1 MYIKSFLVN
10 TNKNLLWRTFVVVS
24 FCIKTNNE
32 QIQNYLMD
40 NIALINLSDIIFVK
54 KCFSKYTNII
64 VHYVGTDTNLFY
76 EYFADILTGCIINN
90 FEYKIVHKLLE
101 FNYFYFDDM
110 DLSKIETNCTE
121 ILNSLSNTTAIDVS
135 SYLPIEIL
143 DRENCVFESV
153 CDYIKNHKS
162 MVLDGFVRFRLF
174 KYINI
179 LDSFVDF
186 CVNQFI
192 LNREYTEFIDL
203 LKLYIN
209 SKETKTKLVH
219 LIYVND
225 ESILL
230 DENKNIISLSHS
242 NLDTHYLS
250 DISFSSNDYAL
261 NTLLSLLPEKI
272 IIHLVSPE
280 NEFINTLRL
289 IFDGKV
295 VICSDCN
302 ICRTYKIL
310 SNSKIT

>member
-1 MYIKSFLVN
+1 M
-10 TNKNLLWRTFVVVS
+10 VS

-76 EYFADILTGCIINN
+76 EYFANILTGCIINN

>member
-1 MYIKSFLVN
+1 M
-10 TNKNLLWRTFVVVS
+10 VS

-76 EYFADILTGCIINN
+76 EYFANILTGCIINN

-162 MVLDGFVRFRLF
+162 MVLDGFVTFRLF
-174 KYINI
+174 QYINI

>member
-1 MYIKSFLVN
+1 M
-10 TNKNLLWRTFVVVS
+10 VS

-54 KCFSKYTNII
+54 KFFSKYTNII

-121 ILNSLSNTTAIDVS
+121 ILNSLSSTTAIDMS

>member
-1 MYIKSFLVN
+1 M
-10 TNKNLLWRTFVVVS
+10 VS

-174 KYINI
+174 QYINI

>member
-1 MYIKSFLVN
+1 M
-10 TNKNLLWRTFVVVS
+10 VS

-54 KCFSKYTNII
+54 KFFSKYTNII

-76 EYFADILTGCIINN
+76 EYFANILTGCIINN

-174 KYINI
+174 QYINI

>member
-10 TNKNLLWRTFVVVS
+10 TNKNLLGRTFVVVS

-54 KCFSKYTNII
+54 KFFSKYTNII

-76 EYFADILTGCIINN
+76 EYFANILTGCIINN

-174 KYINI
+174 QYINI

>member
-1 MYIKSFLVN
+1 M
-10 TNKNLLWRTFVVVS
+10 VS

-54 KCFSKYTNII
+54 KFFSKYTNII

-76 EYFADILTGCIINN
+76 EYFANILTGCIINN

-121 ILNSLSNTTAIDVS
+121 ILNSLSNTTAINVS

-174 KYINI
+174 QYINI

>member
-1 MYIKSFLVN
+1 M
-10 TNKNLLWRTFVVVS
+10 VS

-209 SKETKTKLVH
+209 SKENKTKLVH

>member
-1 MYIKSFLVN
+1 M
-10 TNKNLLWRTFVVVS
+10 VS

-162 MVLDGFVRFRLF
+162 MVIDGFVRFRLF

>member
-1 MYIKSFLVN
+1 M
-10 TNKNLLWRTFVVVS
+10 VS

-54 KCFSKYTNII
+54 KFFSKYTNII

-76 EYFADILTGCIINN
+76 EYFANILTGCIINN

>member
-1 MYIKSFLVN
+1 
-10 TNKNLLWRTFVVVS
+10 
-24 FCIKTNNE
+24 
-32 QIQNYLMD
+32 
-40 NIALINLSDIIFVK
+40 
-54 KCFSKYTNII
+54 
-64 VHYVGTDTNLFY
+64 
-76 EYFADILTGCIINN
+76 
-90 FEYKIVHKLLE
+90 
-101 FNYFYFDDM
+101 M

-174 KYINI
+174 QYINI

>member
-1 MYIKSFLVN
+1 M
-10 TNKNLLWRTFVVVS
+10 VS

-54 KCFSKYTNII
+54 KFFSKYTNII

-76 EYFADILTGCIINN
+76 EYFANILTGCIINN

-162 MVLDGFVRFRLF
+162 MVIDGFVRFRLF

>member
-1 MYIKSFLVN
+1 M
-10 TNKNLLWRTFVVVS
+10 VS

-54 KCFSKYTNII
+54 KFFSKYTNII

-76 EYFADILTGCIINN
+76 EYFANILTGCIINN

-121 ILNSLSNTTAIDVS
+121 ILNSLSNTTAINVS

-153 CDYIKNHKS
+153 CNYIKNHKS

-174 KYINI
+174 QYINI

>member
-1 MYIKSFLVN
+1 M
-10 TNKNLLWRTFVVVS
+10 VS

-162 MVLDGFVRFRLF
+162 MVLDGFVTFRLF
-174 KYINI
+174 QYINI

>member
-1 MYIKSFLVN
+1 M
-10 TNKNLLWRTFVVVS
+10 VS

-162 MVLDGFVRFRLF
+162 MVIDGFVRFRLF

-289 IFDGKV
+289 IFDVKV

>member
-1 MYIKSFLVN
+1 M
-10 TNKNLLWRTFVVVS
+10 VS

-32 QIQNYLMD
+32 QIQNFLMD

-76 EYFADILTGCIINN
+76 EYFANILTGCIINN

-174 KYINI
+174 QYINI

>member
-1 MYIKSFLVN
+1 
-10 TNKNLLWRTFVVVS
+10 
-24 FCIKTNNE
+24 
-32 QIQNYLMD
+32 MD

-76 EYFADILTGCIINN
+76 EYFANILTGCIINN

>member
-1 MYIKSFLVN
+1 M
-10 TNKNLLWRTFVVVS
+10 VS

-162 MVLDGFVRFRLF
+162 MVIDGFVRFRLF

-295 VICSDCN
+295 LIVIFAEL
-302 ICRTYKIL
+302 IKY
-310 SNSKIT
+310 

>member
-1 MYIKSFLVN
+1 M
-10 TNKNLLWRTFVVVS
+10 VS

-54 KCFSKYTNII
+54 KFFSKYTNII

-174 KYINI
+174 QYINI

>member
-1 MYIKSFLVN
+1 
-10 TNKNLLWRTFVVVS
+10 VVS

-162 MVLDGFVRFRLF
+162 MVIDGFVRFRLF

>member
-1 MYIKSFLVN
+1 M
-10 TNKNLLWRTFVVVS
+10 VS

-54 KCFSKYTNII
+54 KFFSKYTNII

-76 EYFADILTGCIINN
+76 EYFANILTGCIINN

-174 KYINI
+174 QYINI

-186 CVNQFI
+186 CVNLF
-192 LNREYTEFIDL
+192 
-203 LKLYIN
+203 
-209 SKETKTKLVH
+209 
-219 LIYVND
+219 
-225 ESILL
+225 
-230 DENKNIISLSHS
+230 
-242 NLDTHYLS
+242 
-250 DISFSSNDYAL
+250 
-261 NTLLSLLPEKI
+261 
-272 IIHLVSPE
+272 
-280 NEFINTLRL
+280 
-289 IFDGKV
+289 
-295 VICSDCN
+295 
-302 ICRTYKIL
+302 
-310 SNSKIT
+310 

>member
-10 TNKNLLWRTFVVVS
+10 TNKNLLGRTFVVVS

-54 KCFSKYTNII
+54 KFFSKYTNII

-76 EYFADILTGCIINN
+76 EYFANILTGCIINN

-121 ILNSLSNTTAIDVS
+121 ILNSLSNTTAINVS

-174 KYINI
+174 QYINI

>member
-1 MYIKSFLVN
+1 M
-10 TNKNLLWRTFVVVS
+10 VS

-76 EYFADILTGCIINN
+76 EYFANILTGCIINN

-174 KYINI
+174 QYINI

>member
-1 MYIKSFLVN
+1 M
-10 TNKNLLWRTFVVVS
+10 VS

-76 EYFADILTGCIINN
+76 EYFANILTGCIINN

-192 LNREYTEFIDL
+192 SNREYTEFIDL

>member
-1 MYIKSFLVN
+1 M
-10 TNKNLLWRTFVVVS
+10 VS

-54 KCFSKYTNII
+54 KFFSKYTNII

>member
-1 MYIKSFLVN
+1 M
-10 TNKNLLWRTFVVVS
+10 VS